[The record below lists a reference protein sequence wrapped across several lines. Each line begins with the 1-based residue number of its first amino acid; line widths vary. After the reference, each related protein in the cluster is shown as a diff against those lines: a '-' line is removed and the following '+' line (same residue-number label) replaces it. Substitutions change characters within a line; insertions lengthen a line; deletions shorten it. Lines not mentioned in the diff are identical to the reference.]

1 MAEKKRVK
9 PSPKGKKEKQDK
21 VVEEQKPTASIEP
34 EVRIP
39 ARLSEFYKKEI
50 VPELMKKFGYKSIM
64 QAPKLHKIVVNMGVG
79 AAVSDPKI
87 MEEAVRDIESITGQ
101 KSTIRKSKKAIS
113 NFKLR
118 EDQPIGL
125 MVTLR
130 GKRMYDFLDR
140 FCHIVAPRI
149 RDFRG
154 FNKKGDG
161 RGNYNFGLEDQQVFP
176 EINLDKVKR
185 TQGMNITV
193 VTSAKSDE
201 DCIELLSLLGFP
213 FK

>member
-1 MAEKKRVK
+1 M
-9 PSPKGKKEKQDK
+9 S
-21 VVEEQKPTASIEP
+21 
-34 EVRIP
+34 
-39 ARLSEFYKKEI
+39 RLYKKFKEEI
-50 VPELMKKFGYKSIM
+50 VPELKTRHPDRNRMALPALK
-64 QAPKLHKIVVNMGVG
+64 KIVVSMGL
-79 AAVSDPKI
+79 ADALKDKNALQEHS
-87 MEEAVRDIESITGQ
+87 EELKMLSGQ
-101 KSTIRKSKKAIS
+101 KPIVTKSKKAIS

-125 MVTLR
+125 VVTMR

-140 FCHIVAPRI
+140 FCHIVTPRV

-154 FNKKGDG
+154 FNRKGDG
-161 RGNYNFGLEDQQVFP
+161 RGNFSFGLEDQQVFP

-185 TQGMNITV
+185 AQGMNITL
-193 VTSAKSDE
+193 VTSAENDE

>member
-1 MAEKKRVK
+1 M
-9 PSPKGKKEKQDK
+9 S
-21 VVEEQKPTASIEP
+21 
-34 EVRIP
+34 
-39 ARLSEFYKKEI
+39 RLYKKFKEEI
-50 VPELMKKFGYKSIM
+50 VAELKSRHPDRSPMALPVMKKIVISMGLGEGLKDKSAVQEHSEELMMLSG
-64 QAPKLHKIVVNMGVG
+64 QAPVVT
-79 AAVSDPKI
+79 
-87 MEEAVRDIESITGQ
+87 R
-101 KSTIRKSKKAIS
+101 SKNAIS

-118 EDQPIGL
+118 EDQPVGL

-140 FCHIVAPRI
+140 FCNIVAPRI

-161 RGNYNFGLEDQQVFP
+161 RGNYSFGLNDQQIFP
-176 EINLDKVKR
+176 EINLDKIKR

-193 VTSAKSDE
+193 VTTASTE
-201 DCIELLSLLGFP
+201 DDCVELLTLLGFP